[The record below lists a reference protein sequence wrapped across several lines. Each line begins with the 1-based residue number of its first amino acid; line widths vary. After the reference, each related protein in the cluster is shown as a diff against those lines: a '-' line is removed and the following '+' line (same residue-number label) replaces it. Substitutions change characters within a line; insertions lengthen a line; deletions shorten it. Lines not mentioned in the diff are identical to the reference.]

1 MQHNNTPFPTTPP
14 TPPPLSLS
22 QQNASSRSSQY
33 SPGARRAP
41 ATPRS
46 PQPRFP
52 PRDPVEA
59 HLYDCYHP
67 SPHGGRRAQSPAAS
81 YAAVPSSPVIVERQ
95 LSQGLRDYRVRRGSQ
110 KGGCVAYELRHM
122 QDAEWAASQ
131 HLQDQRVRVLEAPAK
146 KSRRFDA
153 HDTHVF
159 SQTKSVTAKKRDK
172 HNAAPSPRES
182 GFFAGGRIQY
192 DDSTYYHSETSLP
205 ASPLSRSS
213 GTTRARSPGASR
225 RPSSPAPRRRTTPA
239 TPVTHSPFARSGGG
253 GGDAAG
259 AAAAPADGAASY
271 SGVSYSLTPPPP
283 PPPAPPQ
290 RQERPPASPLG
301 ALGAIDSEVSVVV
314 EPEPEPEP
322 VSVVPPPPPP
332 RGRAGAQAQAPP
344 PLEQPKRSAS
354 PLEGGFQSST
364 FLNTTSSS
372 SPPPPQEKNEY
383 GTPLAFKGSR
393 LRLSDVL
400 AELGIED
407 ESAPPP
413 PPPPAAAAPP
423 PPPPPPPQ
431 NDPGTPGLES
441 APQESPELSC
451 GRQPS
456 VCFSEYS
463 GEDVVDPLL
472 KLRTQRTRM

>member
-1 MQHNNTPFPTTPP
+1 MRVLP
-14 TPPPLSLS
+14 PPPLPPATVSSLS
-22 QQNASSRSSQY
+22 SSSLFSFASCSSIPFLKELSSCPPPHPPSPIPPRPSPPLNAALTPPDSTMSAVSGKYGLDMKGSYRNGSEVRSQNASSRSSQY

-81 YAAVPSSPVIVERQ
+81 CAAVPSSPVIVERQ

-146 KSRRFDA
+146 KSRRFDV

-213 GTTRARSPGASR
+213 GTTTTRARSPGASR
-225 RPSSPAPRRRTTPA
+225 RPSSPAPRRRTPA
-239 TPVTHSPFARSGGG
+239 TPVTHSPFARSG

-290 RQERPPASPLG
+290 RQERPPASP
-301 ALGAIDSEVSVVV
+301 
-314 EPEPEPEP
+314 
-322 VSVVPPPPPP
+322 
-332 RGRAGAQAQAPP
+332 
-344 PLEQPKRSAS
+344 
-354 PLEGGFQSST
+354 
-364 FLNTTSSS
+364 
-372 SPPPPQEKNEY
+372 
-383 GTPLAFKGSR
+383 
-393 LRLSDVL
+393 
-400 AELGIED
+400 
-407 ESAPPP
+407 
-413 PPPPAAAAPP
+413 
-423 PPPPPPPQ
+423 
-431 NDPGTPGLES
+431 
-441 APQESPELSC
+441 
-451 GRQPS
+451 
-456 VCFSEYS
+456 
-463 GEDVVDPLL
+463 
-472 KLRTQRTRM
+472 